1 MHTEGKLAI
10 VEDDPFLR
18 EQLTIALKN
27 QFEVLSA
34 GDSVSGLA
42 LLDSQPDLMLLDLR
56 LPPSHE
62 AREGLDLIRAI
73 RQKRPEMTI
82 VVMTGEREHEYAL
95 KAIELGAFDF
105 FRKPVDTAELRLLL
119 SRAFERKKL
128 LDENRELRRQVIERN
143 AFDQLIGSSQPM
155 QKVFEAIRKI
165 APSDATVLITGE
177 SGTGKELAAHAIH
190 RASHRKDG
198 PFVAVN
204 GAALQDTLAES
215 DLFGHE
221 KGAYTGAS
229 TLRVGKFELAHGGTL
244 FLDEI
249 ATLSPA
255 VQAKLLRAIES
266 REIERLGGRRTI
278 HVDIRLISA
287 TNEELEKR
295 IAAGTFREDLYY
307 RINAVTLALPP
318 LRDRSADIPMLVES
332 FAARYGRRNGK
343 PQKRFSPA
351 VLEMFQKHSWRGNVR
366 ELEHL
371 VEMLTLMVSEPEI
384 FPEHLPPMFQA
395 GDRGMQALP
404 ELPFAEAVQKFEQQ
418 LLVRA
423 IEQSGGVKT
432 RAAQLLG
439 LDANQMKYLCR
450 KHKL

>member
-1 MHTEGKLAI
+1 MQAEGKLAI

-18 EQLTIALKN
+18 EQLTLALKN

-34 GDSVSGLA
+34 GDSVSGLE

-95 KAIELGAFDF
+95 KAMELGAFDF
-105 FRKPVDTAELRLLL
+105 FRKPLDTTELRLLL

-155 QKVFEAIRKI
+155 QKVFEAIRRI
-165 APSDATVLITGE
+165 APSDATVLITGQ
-177 SGTGKELAAHAIH
+177 SGTGKELAAQAIH

-215 DLFGHE
+215 ELFGHE
-221 KGAYTGAS
+221 KGAYTGAATS
-229 TLRVGKFELAHGGTL
+229 RVGKFELAHGGTL

-249 ATLSPA
+249 ATLTPA

-287 TNEELEKR
+287 TNEDLEKR

-307 RINAVTLALPP
+307 RINAVTLPLPP

-332 FAARYGRRNGK
+332 FAMRYGRRNGT

-351 VLEMFQKHSWRGNVR
+351 VLELFQKHSWRGNVR

-384 FPEHLPPMFQA
+384 LPEHLPSMFQG
-395 GDRGMQALP
+395 GDLGMQAWP
-404 ELPFAEAVQKFEQQ
+404 ELPFDAAVLKFEKQ
-418 LLVRA
+418 LLLRA
-423 IEQSGGVKT
+423 IEQAGGVKT
-432 RAAQLLG
+432 RAAQRLG

-450 KHKL
+450 KHEL